1 MEEQITNWLNTHK
14 EIALYAVPVFAFL
27 EACVGIGL
35 FVSGVILL
43 SICTLLYTQEI
54 ATLAQMIPL
63 AFLGALAGDHSGFFI
78 GRLIGPKFHHTKF
91 AIKHQSKVEKADKLI
106 LNYGVYAILIGRL
119 LPAIRSIIPLVTG
132 IGGMSKG
139 RYFSFDVLACAI
151 WSSLLGVLIVGLDQL
166 F

>member
-1 MEEQITNWLNTHK
+1 MEDQITNWLNLHK
-14 EIALYAVPVFAFL
+14 DVAIYTVPLFAFL

-54 ATLAQMIPL
+54 ATLSQMIPL
-63 AFLGALAGDHSGFFI
+63 AFLGALAGDHSGYFL

-91 AIKHQSKVEKADKLI
+91 AIRHQAKVEKADNLI

-119 LPAIRSIIPLVTG
+119 LPAIRSIIPLITG
-132 IGGMSKG
+132 IGGMSKA
-139 RYFSFDVLACAI
+139 RYFRFDVLACLI
-151 WSSLLGVLIVGLDQL
+151 WASLLGVLVVGLDHL

>member
-14 EIALYAVPVFAFL
+14 EIAIYAVPVFAFL

-63 AFLGALAGDHSGFFI
+63 AFLGALAGDHSGYLM

-91 AIKHQSKVEKADKLI
+91 AIQHQDNIEKADKLI
-106 LNYGVYAILIGRL
+106 LNYGIYAILIGRL
-119 LPAIRSIIPLVTG
+119 LPAIRSIIPLITG
-132 IGGMSKG
+132 IGGMSKR
-139 RYFSFDVLACAI
+139 RYLGFDVLACMI
-151 WSSLLGVLIVGLDQL
+151 WASLLGVLVVGLDSL